1 MFRTVALSVVFCVFS
16 YVIAKA
22 DFTLTV
28 NVTGSGTV
36 TSPVLNLTSG
46 TGFISTSTN
55 QTLSGIVESGQSSVT
70 LTGTGIGPTAA
81 TANYTI
87 TEGSDL
93 NLSAVSSSPGT
104 KFKHWLDLNI
114 PPPINNVVSG
124 TSNTNGSSNN
134 ASFPLSANV
143 TGVFEARPSSE
154 LSYEWTIG
162 TLTAFTSSSAT
173 DTVSWSTL
181 SGLTFGTAISSTLKV
196 SNGTQSNTQAF
207 NLTINPLGGG
217 SAAVPEP
224 SSLLLLIST
233 GLVAGGSSRR
243 FRDRLTKL
251 MKKNS

>member
-1 MFRTVALSVVFCVFS
+1 MFRTVSLSVVFCVFS

-104 KFKHWLDLNI
+104 KFKHWLDPLSMVPI
-114 PPPINNVVSG
+114 PG
-124 TSNTNGSSNN
+124 TSNSNGSSNS
-134 ASFPLSANV
+134 ASFPLSANI

-196 SNGTQSNTQAF
+196 SNGTQSETQAF

>member
-36 TSPVLNLTSG
+36 TSPVLNLVPSG

-55 QTLSGIVESGQSSVT
+55 QTLSGIAESGQSSVT

-93 NLSAVSSSPGT
+93 ILSAVSSSAGT
-104 KFKHWLDLNI
+104 KFKHWLDFAI
-114 PPPINNVVSG
+114 PSGTIVPG
-124 TSNTNGSSNN
+124 TSNSNGSSNS

-173 DTVSWSTL
+173 DTVLWSTL
-181 SGLTFGTAISSTLKV
+181 SGLTFGTPISSSLKV
-196 SNGTQSNTQAF
+196 SNGTQSNTQGF

-243 FRDRLTKL
+243 FRGRLTKL
-251 MKKNS
+251 MKKNY